1 MINPR
6 IDIEITNSIHGEI
19 QCSINIEFFTDDCIS
34 DPLRTELLKLIVQ
47 KTYEEEIFNC
57 ISTAFLYSHVS
68 RITSDAIKFKIIER
82 IYNLCGEDFQKLHDM
97 PDFMIQQ
104 EIDKIKVMEELVR

>member
-6 IDIEITNSIHGEI
+6 IDIEVTDSIHGEI
-19 QCSINIEFFTDDCIS
+19 QCGIRIEFMTDDCVV
-34 DPLRTELLKLIVQ
+34 DPLRTELLTLIVQ
-47 KTYEEEIFNC
+47 KTYEEEIFDYIN
-57 ISTAFLYSHVS
+57 TAFLYSHVS
-68 RITSDAIKFKIIER
+68 RITFDAIKFKIIER

-104 EIDKIKVMEELVR
+104 EIDKIKVME